1 MTKFKKLITFSLF
14 FIMILQFFSSLKFAN
29 SAFAWKKNE
38 QDNAEAMAVLEVNS
52 GRLLYSKNKDKRL
65 PMASTTKIVTALVA
79 IEQCKNLDEKH
90 EIPKS
95 ATGIEGSSIYLKA
108 GEHLSVRE
116 LLYGLMLRSGNDSA
130 VALAQILCGS
140 IEKFVLL
147 MNEKCEQ
154 LELKNT
160 HFVTVNG
167 LHDDNHYTSAE
178 DLARLSALALKNPV
192 FKEIVSTK
200 EKVISSEFDKKNGK
214 RYLKNKNKLLNMLEG
229 ADGVKTGYTTKA
241 GKCFVGSV
249 SRNGMQVVCVVLNS
263 KSMFEYCADLIEKAF
278 SEFKMCKLFSKGSL
292 FETNVKNSMK
302 NQPVPVLIPNDIFY
316 PLKKNEILK
325 VKGKVELNE
334 NLTAPLKADEEI
346 GKLNI
351 TLENDLIFSQKLYTI
366 NVEKQKENYLKKL
379 IEAF

>member
-1 MTKFKKLITFSLF
+1 
-14 FIMILQFFSSLKFAN
+14 MILQFFSSLKFAN

-95 ATGIEGSSIYLKA
+95 ATGIEGSSI
-108 GEHLSVRE
+108 
-116 LLYGLMLRSGNDSA
+116 
-130 VALAQILCGS
+130 
-140 IEKFVLL
+140 VLL